1 MLKTA
6 FLTGWKLHHVHLKFI
21 FVCFLEGRLFKG
33 LLFVK
38 NEGCVGMGILFCY
51 AKKYEKMK

>member
-6 FLTGWKLHHVHLKFI
+6 FLTRWKLHHVYLKFI

-38 NEGCVGMGILFCY
+38 NEGCVGLGILFYY

>member
-1 MLKTA
+1 MLKIRS
-6 FLTGWKLHHVHLKFI
+6 LKRLKLHHVYLKFI

-38 NEGCVGMGILFCY
+38 NEGCIGMGILFCY

>member
-6 FLTGWKLHHVHLKFI
+6 FLTGWKLHHVYLKFI

-38 NEGCVGMGILFCY
+38 NEGCIGMGILFCY

>member
-1 MLKTA
+1 
-6 FLTGWKLHHVHLKFI
+6 VHLKFI
-21 FVCFLEGRLFKG
+21 FVYFLEGRLFKG

-38 NEGCVGMGILFCY
+38 NEGCVGLGILFYY